1 MAEENGLVQIYYG
14 DGKGK
19 TTAAFGLA
27 FRCAGWGRR
36 VVIAQFLK
44 SSPCGE
50 LTAAERFP
58 TLTVLRSK
66 GIHKF
71 TFQMNDEEKAV
82 VAENCRTLLRQA
94 AELAR
99 AEEARLL
106 VLDEVIDALRGF
118 LPQEELCA
126 FLDERPAGLEV
137 VLTGHSL
144 PEALE
149 RRARLHHPHGQ
160 REAPLRPGRNRPQGN
175 RILTRQTPRS
185 SLPGAAFYY
194 AQKRC
199 LPMVL
204 MRGRLQIHAL
214 VAVSGLK

>member
-1 MAEENGLVQIYYG
+1 MVHLYCGE
-14 DGKGK
+14 GKGK
-19 TTAAFGLA
+19 TTAAMGLA
-27 FRCAGWGRR
+27 LRMAGRGRA

-82 VAENCRTLLRQA
+82 VARNCRKLFQEAVAL
-94 AELAR
+94 
-99 AEEARLL
+99 ARLL

-149 RRARLHHPHGQ
+149 RRADYITHMVKEKHPYDRGVTAR
-160 REAPLRPGRNRPQGN
+160 RE
-175 RILTRQTPRS
+175 IE
-185 SLPGAAFYY
+185 F
-194 AQKRC
+194 
-199 LPMVL
+199 
-204 MRGRLQIHAL
+204 
-214 VAVSGLK
+214 

>member
-99 AEEARLL
+99 AEDARLL

-126 FLDERPAGLEV
+126 FLDERPGGLEV

-149 RRARLHHPHGQ
+149 RRADYITHMVKEKHPYDRGVTAR
-160 REAPLRPGRNRPQGN
+160 RE
-175 RILTRQTPRS
+175 IE
-185 SLPGAAFYY
+185 F
-194 AQKRC
+194 
-199 LPMVL
+199 
-204 MRGRLQIHAL
+204 
-214 VAVSGLK
+214 

>member
-82 VAENCRTLLRQA
+82 ED
-94 AELAR
+94 
-99 AEEARLL
+99 ARLL

-149 RRARLHHPHGQ
+149 RRADYITHMVKEKHPYDRGVTAR
-160 REAPLRPGRNRPQGN
+160 RE
-175 RILTRQTPRS
+175 IE
-185 SLPGAAFYY
+185 F
-194 AQKRC
+194 
-199 LPMVL
+199 
-204 MRGRLQIHAL
+204 
-214 VAVSGLK
+214 

>member
-99 AEEARLL
+99 AEDARLL

-126 FLDERPAGLEV
+126 FLDERPTGLEV

-149 RRARLHHPHGQ
+149 RRADYITHMVKEKHPYDRGVTAR
-160 REAPLRPGRNRPQGN
+160 RE
-175 RILTRQTPRS
+175 IE
-185 SLPGAAFYY
+185 F
-194 AQKRC
+194 
-199 LPMVL
+199 
-204 MRGRLQIHAL
+204 
-214 VAVSGLK
+214 

>member
-82 VAENCRTLLRQA
+82 VARNCRKLFQEA
-94 AELAR
+94 VALAR
-99 AEEARLL
+99 AEDARLL
-106 VLDEVIDALRGF
+106 VLDRVKLSVPTHLVQWSRYRAPSNISAKNLR
-118 LPQEELCA
+118 
-126 FLDERPAGLEV
+126 
-137 VLTGHSL
+137 
-144 PEALE
+144 
-149 RRARLHHPHGQ
+149 
-160 REAPLRPGRNRPQGN
+160 RESNS
-175 RILTRQTPRS
+175 RS
-185 SLPGAAFYY
+185 AIP
-194 AQKRC
+194 
-199 LPMVL
+199 
-204 MRGRLQIHAL
+204 I
-214 VAVSGLK
+214 

>member
-82 VAENCRTLLRQA
+82 VAE
-94 AELAR
+94 
-99 AEEARLL
+99 
-106 VLDEVIDALRGF
+106 
-118 LPQEELCA
+118 
-126 FLDERPAGLEV
+126 
-137 VLTGHSL
+137 L
-144 PEALE
+144 PEAVPGGRCPGPGGGCPPAGAGRSD
-149 RRARLHHPHGQ
+149 RRPPGLPAPGGALRLSGRAARGPGGGAHRPQPAGGAGAPGRLHHPHGQ

-175 RILTRQTPRS
+175 RILTRQP
-185 SLPGAAFYY
+185 PE
-194 AQKRC
+194 
-199 LPMVL
+199 
-204 MRGRLQIHAL
+204 
-214 VAVSGLK
+214 